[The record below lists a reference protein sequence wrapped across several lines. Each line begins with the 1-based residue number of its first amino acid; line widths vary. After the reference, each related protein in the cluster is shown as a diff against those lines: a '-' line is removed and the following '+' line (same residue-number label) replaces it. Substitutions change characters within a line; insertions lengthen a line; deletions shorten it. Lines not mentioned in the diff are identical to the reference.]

1 MPEVALRLAMVDS
14 LDQYCDLL
22 VDLGDLAE
30 TGGVCGRGEE
40 GGHFGADGVVD
51 GDGDVVDGGRE
62 VGWNVGADGVGKG
75 YGLEGED
82 VRESEFGDL
91 GEVETVALEY
101 LGDVRPKP

>member
-1 MPEVALRLAMVDS
+1 M
-14 LDQYCDLL
+14 
-22 VDLGDLAE
+22 
-30 TGGVCGRGEE
+30 
-40 GGHFGADGVVD
+40 
-51 GDGDVVDGGRE
+51 DGGRE

-101 LGDVRPKP
+101 LGDVRPEPWGVIFRTREGRDDKRFSVPRHN